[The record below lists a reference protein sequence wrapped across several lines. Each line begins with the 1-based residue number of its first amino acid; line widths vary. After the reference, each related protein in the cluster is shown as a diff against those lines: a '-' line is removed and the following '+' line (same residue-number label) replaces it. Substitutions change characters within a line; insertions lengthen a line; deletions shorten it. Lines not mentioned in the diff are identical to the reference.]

1 MAAPTVQ
8 RGTATPAS
16 RLSLLIRR
24 LTNSLGRPVIAVLLA
39 LLVGG
44 IIIMITATGSL
55 LDRLSIVLAAYQYL
69 VQGSF
74 GSLQSISYTLVVATA
89 LIFAGLSVS
98 IAYRA
103 GLFNIG
109 TAGQLTVGAITAGAI
124 GLKFT
129 GWPGWLLIP
138 TMILASALA
147 GAIYGGIVGLLKA
160 WRGAHEVVTCI
171 MLNWIAF
178 YFADYLVDGPF
189 KVQNL
194 SEQSLPLPPQ
204 ATLPSVASFYNQT
217 LGTFLPKI
225 ATPTVYTVDMSIF
238 FALIALVIYWF
249 VTSRTTF
256 GYELRVI
263 GQNVR
268 AARYAGIPVK
278 RNIIYAMALGGAFA
292 GLAGSLRLMGQA
304 PNQLIATSFAL
315 DTTGFDAIG
324 VALLGR
330 TTAVGVLISSLLFGG
345 LTQAAPNMQLFAHI
359 PADLIYIVQALV
371 LFSITIEFM
380 PLIQRRLPGIFGR
393 SSGKVPLV
401 PNVIGET
408 DPIIADETMM
418 ETTDIATNGKRERWG
433 RRNGPSGDELAATPT
448 PIKDEPAT
456 TPTPTKQEE

>member
-1 MAAPTVQ
+1 
-8 RGTATPAS
+8 
-16 RLSLLIRR
+16 
-24 LTNSLGRPVIAVLLA
+24 
-39 LLVGG
+39 
-44 IIIMITATGSL
+44 MITTTGSL
-55 LDRLSIVLAAYQYL
+55 LDRLSTVFAAYQYL

-74 GSLQSISYTLVVATA
+74 GNLQSISYTLVVATA

-124 GLKFT
+124 GLKLT
-129 GWPGWLLIP
+129 DWPGWLLVP

-178 YFADYLVDGPF
+178 YCADALVNGPF
-189 KVQNL
+189 RVPNL

-204 ATLPSVASFYNQT
+204 ATLPSVANFYNQT

-225 ATPTVYTVDMSIF
+225 ATPTAYTVDVSIF

-249 VTSRTTF
+249 ITSRTTF

-268 AARYAGIPVK
+268 AARYAGIPVQ

-324 VALLGR
+324 VSLLGR
-330 TTAVGVLISSLLFGG
+330 TTAFGVLISSLLFGG

-359 PADLIYIVQALV
+359 PADLIYIIQALV
-371 LFSITIEFM
+371 LFSITIEFL
-380 PLIQRRLPGIFGR
+380 PLLQRRLPGLFGR

-408 DPIIADETMM
+408 DPVLPDETQM
-418 ETTDIATNGKRERWG
+418 EVTDIGTNGTNDRRG
-433 RRNGPSGDELAATPT
+433 RQNEQASNEPAATPA
-448 PIKDEPAT
+448 PI
-456 TPTPTKQEE
+456 KQEE